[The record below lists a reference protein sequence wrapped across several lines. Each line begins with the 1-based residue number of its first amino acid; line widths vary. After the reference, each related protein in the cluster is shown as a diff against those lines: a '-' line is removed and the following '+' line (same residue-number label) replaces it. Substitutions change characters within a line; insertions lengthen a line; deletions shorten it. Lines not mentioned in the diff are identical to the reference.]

1 MPAPA
6 AFFIPAAQG
15 QRLAIHHA
23 PAASPRSVVL
33 FVHAFAEEMNKS
45 RRMAALAARSLAEAG
60 HAVLQVD
67 LLGCGDSSG
76 DLVDAR
82 WSDWLDDVRLGV
94 RWLRQRHGQDLPL
107 WLWGH
112 RVGALVAAGAARHLD
127 EDCQF
132 MFWHPNTSGKQP
144 LAQFLRLKTVAAMLQ
159 GAQSGGAP
167 DLRKAL
173 VQGQNV
179 EVAGYTLG
187 AALALDMEAAS
198 LSPPPRARRALFLEV
213 QAVQADGTLPP
224 ASPAIAGCIERWQ
237 AAGVPCVGQ
246 VVAGPAFWQTAEI
259 EDAPALIEATVAMLD
274 GRPGDAPSLATPAAD
289 HGEPAPAAHPG
300 CDQPA
305 AGRAAAQGPVSG
317 PAEAALVFEV
327 NDQPLLGVLT
337 TPAGGGDD
345 DRCVIIVVGGPQYRA
360 GSHRLFVQL
369 ARHLAC
375 RGIMTLRFDVRGM
388 GDSPGDWR
396 GFEQLDDDLSAA
408 VDAAQRAAPHLR
420 RFMLWGLCDGASA
433 ALMFGAQGWDAR
445 IHALALVNPWVRSE
459 QGEARTRVRH
469 YYRDRLLQPEFWRKL
484 ASGRVGWHAL
494 KELGGSLR
502 RMGSPMKRST
512 EATVPFQQRMA
523 NGWERF
529 EGPALVMLS
538 GNDYTAKEFADHV
551 RHDARW
557 SALMQRPSVTTLSL
571 ESADHTFSAGSA
583 KAWVLESTAD
593 WIDRALP
600 TLPA

>member
-6 AFFIPAAQG
+6 AFFIPAAGRG

-45 RRMAALAARSLAEAG
+45 RRMAALAARALAEAG
-60 HAVLQVD
+60 HAVLQID
-67 LLGCGDSSG
+67 LRGCGDSSG
-76 DLVDAR
+76 DLADAH
-82 WSDWLDDVRLGV
+82 WSDWLDDVQLGV
-94 RWLRQRHGQDLPL
+94 QWLRRRHGQDLPL

-112 RVGALVAAGAARHLD
+112 RVGALVVAEAARHLD

-132 MFWHPNTSGKQP
+132 LFWHPNTSGKQP

-159 GAQSGGAP
+159 GAQPGGAT

-173 VQGQNV
+173 AQGEHI

-187 AALALDMEAAS
+187 AALALGLEATS
-198 LSPPPRARRALFLEV
+198 LSPSQRARRALFLEV

-246 VVAGPAFWQTAEI
+246 VVPGPAFWQTAEI

-274 GRPGDAPSLATPAAD
+274 GRTGGAPPMTTPAVD
-289 HGEPAPAAHPG
+289 PSRPAAAARPV
-300 CDQPA
+300 CDPASAGQPS
-305 AGRAAAQGPVSG
+305 AQGQDPG
-317 PAEAALVFEV
+317 PTEAALVFAASG
-327 NDQPLLGVLT
+327 QPLLGVLT
-337 TPAGGGDD
+337 MPAGGSD
-345 DRCVIIVVGGPQYRA
+345 DRGVIIVVGGPQYRA

-375 RGIMTLRFDVRGM
+375 RGITTLRFDVRGM

-420 RFMLWGLCDGASA
+420 RFMMWGLCDGASA

-484 ASGRVGWHAL
+484 ASGQVGWQAL
-494 KELGGSLR
+494 KELGTSLR
-502 RMGSPMKRST
+502 RMGSPAKRSP
-512 EATVPFQQRMA
+512 EATVPYQQRMA
-523 NGWERF
+523 EGWERF

-557 SALMQRPSVTTLSL
+557 SALMQRPSVTTRSF
-571 ESADHTFSAGSA
+571 EAADHTFSAGSA

>member
-6 AFFIPAAQG
+6 AFFIQAAGG

-45 RRMAALAARSLAEAG
+45 RRMAALAARALAEAG
-60 HAVLQVD
+60 HAVLQID

-76 DLVDAR
+76 DLGDAR

-94 RWLRQRHGQDLPL
+94 HWLRQRHGHDLPL

-112 RVGALVAAGAARHLD
+112 RVGALVAVEAARHLD

-132 MFWHPNTSGKQP
+132 LFWHPNTSGKQP

-159 GAQSGGAP
+159 GAQQRGAAE
-167 DLRKAL
+167 LRTAL
-173 VQGQNV
+173 ARGLSV

-187 AALALDMEAAS
+187 AALAPDLEAAS

-224 ASPAIAGCIERWQ
+224 TSPAIAGCIERWQ

-246 VVAGPAFWQTAEI
+246 VVPGPAFWQTTEI
-259 EDAPALIEATVAMLD
+259 EDAPALIGATVAMLED
-274 GRPGDAPSLATPAAD
+274 RPGDVPSLATPAAD
-289 HGEPAPAAHPG
+289 HGGPAPAARPG

-327 NDQPLLGVLT
+327 NGQPLLGVLT
-337 TPAGGGDD
+337 TPAGGGGD

-375 RGIMTLRFDVRGM
+375 RGITALRFDVRGM
-388 GDSPGDWR
+388 GDSPGAWR
-396 GFEQLDDDLSAA
+396 GFEQLDDDLRAA
-408 VDAAQRAAPHLR
+408 VDAAQRACPNLK
-420 RFMLWGLCDGASA
+420 RFVLWGLCDGASA
-433 ALMFGAQGWDAR
+433 ALMYGARRWDER
-445 IHALALVNPWVRSE
+445 VQALGLVNPWVRSE

-484 ASGRVGWHAL
+484 ASGQVGFHAL
-494 KELGGSLR
+494 KELGASLR
-502 RMGSPMKRST
+502 RMAGPSERSP
-512 EATVPFQQRMA
+512 EVAVPFQQRMA
-523 NGWERF
+523 EGWERF
-529 EGPALVMLS
+529 GGPALVMLS
-538 GNDYTAKEFADHV
+538 GNDYTAKEFVDHV

-571 ESADHTFSAGSA
+571 ETADHTFSAGSA

-600 TLPA
+600 TIPA